1 MKKITITIATTILG
15 ILFFASPVVAATTA
29 SISPNDINVTLGQK
43 FSITISV
50 NPQGTANYAEKLEI
64 NYPADILEVKSFTL
78 GSNWIAM
85 AQSGYDSI
93 DNTNGVL
100 IKTAGYPGGLTSLTH
115 FGTVTFNAKKAGKG
129 VIKIGDKSLAFEAN
143 SQSTISGNNVS
154 FSVIAPKVIPK
165 VVPDK
170 PIMKKPTI
178 TPEEEQAVE
187 TATTSITQD
196 ENPVQAAA
204 ITVAVP
210 EEASGNSWIWIVV
223 ILGITILAYGIYILK
238 KKD

>member
-1 MKKITITIATTILG
+1 MKKMKKITITIATTILG

-115 FGTVTFNAKKAGKG
+115 F
-129 VIKIGDKSLAFEAN
+129 
-143 SQSTISGNNVS
+143 
-154 FSVIAPKVIPK
+154 
-165 VVPDK
+165 
-170 PIMKKPTI
+170 
-178 TPEEEQAVE
+178 
-187 TATTSITQD
+187 
-196 ENPVQAAA
+196 
-204 ITVAVP
+204 
-210 EEASGNSWIWIVV
+210 
-223 ILGITILAYGIYILK
+223 
-238 KKD
+238 